1 MEEKKKYVWKMI
13 PCGSFDIE
21 RIESWLQDMAAEGL
35 HQAYRKGVGCFERGE
50 PKIVRYR
57 VQPKKST
64 YDDDIPDKST
74 RELFAEY
81 GWDFV
86 TELGS
91 FHVYRSEDPGARELN
106 TEPGIQAQAFKRLVW
121 GRLGLCLVYFLLYLN
136 DLVRTAREPM
146 RYMVTFGVLYLVRFT
161 VLILFCVGVLV
172 VNVAWMW
179 ALYRKLKKHQEL
191 DHNKPWRKGALW
203 HRLGEVAIWV
213 FLVMYVVVGMTQCTA
228 TFMAQKPLEEFEGDP
243 PFATI
248 QDLYPEGVYEL
259 QSIGG
264 YESEFEMTGTGAAP
278 VVINWFEYASVTT
291 PDGEVHAGLLVVD
304 YYETAAPW
312 IARALAEEFHRVG
325 LKEKYSKPMDAPQ
338 VELDYVAAYSDAGG
352 PVVILCHGNTVIVA
366 KLDADMMDLWIEKA
380 VQRLK

>member
-1 MEEKKKYVWKMI
+1 MEEKKKYVRKMI

-50 PKIVRYR
+50 SKIVRYR

-91 FHVYRSEDPGARELN
+91 FHVYRAEDPNARELN
-106 TEPGIQAQAFKRLVW
+106 TEPGIQAQAFKRVTRGILLSNILHILIIIDSVI
-121 GRLGLCLVYFLLYLN
+121 RLGQ
-136 DLVRTAREPM
+136 EPV
-146 RYMVTFGVLYLVRFT
+146 RYMVTFGVGY
-161 VLILFCVGVLV
+161 
-172 VNVAWMW
+172 
-179 ALYRKLKKHQEL
+179 ALGLGLLLAISIMEYWTRYWRMAQLHRKLRKHQEL

-203 HRLGEVAIWV
+203 HRLGTVAIWV
-213 FLVMYVVVGMTQCTA
+213 FLVLWLVMALTQCTA
-228 TFMAQKPLEEFEGDP
+228 AFMTQKPLEEFEGDP

-248 QDLYPEGVYEL
+248 QDLYPEGAYEL